1 MNKLLIFILF
11 CIAILG
17 CSSDKIVVKISTD
30 KEFKQSTLAVLD
42 FDIVGQYKNR
52 KLSTEIGD
60 ALTEALFHQGYNKV
74 VDRSRVRDLQR
85 ELKIL
90 TGAILTDDQI
100 NSFKNELNADYLLL
114 GSLTKSSSV
123 KHEYP
128 SKLSFRV
135 MSTRN
140 FQIISFASIDLKYND
155 EEADSLWNSMSVIA
169 DKWIDSLD

>member
-1 MNKLLIFILF
+1 MNKFLTFLLFGFIV
-11 CIAILG
+11 LG

-30 KEFKQSTLAVLD
+30 KEFKQLTLAVLD
-42 FDIVGQYKNR
+42 FDIIGQYKNR

-60 ALTEALFHQGYNKV
+60 ALTEALFHHGYKMV

-85 ELKIL
+85 ELKII
-90 TGAILTDDQI
+90 TGAILTKEQI
-100 NSFKNELNADYLLL
+100 SLFKSELNADYLLL

-123 KHEYP
+123 KYQYP

-135 MSTRN
+135 LSTRDSK
-140 FQIISFASIDLKYND
+140 IYSFVSIDLKYNE

-169 DKWIDSLD
+169 DKWVDSID